1 MSDKAKTPGEK
12 GYRHELKYY
21 ITLGEYEL
29 LQRKLSLTM
38 ERDAFAKKRRR
49 VFYTQ
54 PLL

>member
-38 ERDAFAKKRRR
+38 ERDAFAKKNGGE
-49 VFYTQ
+49 
-54 PLL
+54 